1 MYTFR
6 RSVSYYAYYDDPGT
20 AATNVIVYW
29 DNEVLR
35 LTRFYRRLTAS
46 SPYRYRDVSYAI
58 VFLHAVLYN

>member
-1 MYTFR
+1 MIKAMYTFR

-46 SPYRYRDVSYAI
+46 S
-58 VFLHAVLYN
+58 L